1 MKKTIFNIVNV
12 IVFTAIIYFVKN
24 WVVLIVLLLLL
35 LVLWDFAGK
44 RFFKSEPK
52 DVAPEPAPEPEG
64 IETAIDNDLVQ
75 YGEPDDVIVIDPTRG
90 NEPDGVILAY
100 DTKGF
105 LYYNGT
111 IINKSEI
118 REVTFHNAAIPYF
131 VPDYQI
137 IIATTS
143 EAHPNVNI
151 KVGSDLEI
159 VKDVLVQ
166 IKSHLDVK

>member
-1 MKKTIFNIVNV
+1 MKKTIFNIVFCIA
-12 IVFTAIIYFVKN
+12 IVAVPFFVN
-24 WVVLIVLLLLL
+24 SLVLILALVLLL
-35 LVLWDFAGK
+35 VIGEWYDYK
-44 RFFKSEPK
+44 NEPK

-75 YGEPDDVIVIDPTRG
+75 YGEPDDMIVIDPTRG

-118 REVTFHNAAIPYF
+118 RDVTFHNAAIPYF
-131 VPDYQI
+131 VSDYQI